1 MDILAFEM
9 EQRSGKMDTLKEQ
22 LREMEEEQKRTEQ
35 KHTEQT
41 RQKELRIQKQITQL
55 DTTIQD
61 LEDMIDADLS
71 LNVPIMCHTMPWR
84 EGAEMTLFEYH
95 KEKFRKNVIW
105 YKTQDDIKR
114 YGIPQTPTYPI
125 NMIDGRG
132 YSTVASSLPPNPL
145 LDNPATNILAETSDK
160 FVAILNIVKQQD
172 ARIEE
177 FGRMFP
183 VMSKRII
190 ELERIVYIEEF
201 ERMFPVMSKRIIELE
216 RIVYDKDDSVVEE
229 RVNEE
234 PPVEETNDELTSESD
249 SDAEVESLRPVCS
262 SAYREWIQQMLSDE

>member
-1 MDILAFEM
+1 MFLSVIQCLLLVNMDNLGFEIK
-9 EQRSGKMDTLKEQ
+9 QRSGKMDTLKEQ
-22 LREMEEEQKRTEQ
+22 LRQMEEQQKRTEQ

-61 LEDMIDADLS
+61 LEDMIHADLS
-71 LNVPIMCHTMPWR
+71 LNVPIMCHCMPWV
-84 EGAEMTLFEYH
+84 GGPEMTLFEYH

-105 YKTQDDIKR
+105 HKTPRTGQ
-114 YGIPQTPTYPI
+114 PPLPNYPI

-132 YSTVASSLPPNPL
+132 QPRSQAVRILRSGNPL

-177 FGRMFP
+177 FERMFL

-190 ELERIVYIEEF
+190 ELERIV
-201 ERMFPVMSKRIIELE
+201 L
-216 RIVYDKDDSVVEE
+216 DKDDSVVEK

-249 SDAEVESLRPVCS
+249 S
-262 SAYREWIQQMLSDE
+262 EWGLIVNTQ

>member
-1 MDILAFEM
+1 MDILNLEM
-9 EQRSGKMDTLKEQ
+9 KQLSSKMDTLKEQ
-22 LREMEEEQKRTEQ
+22 LRQMEEQQKRTEQ

-41 RQKELRIQKQITQL
+41 LQKELRIQKQITQL

-61 LEDMIDADLS
+61 LEDMIHADLS
-71 LNVPIMCHTMPWR
+71 LNVPIMCSMPSVR
-84 EGAEMTLFEYH
+84 GEEMTLFEYH

-105 YKTQDDIKR
+105 HKTPRTGQ
-114 YGIPQTPTYPI
+114 PPLPNYPI

-132 YSTVASSLPPNPL
+132 QPRSQAVRILRSGNPL

-177 FGRMFP
+177 FERMFP
-183 VMSKRII
+183 VMRKRII
-190 ELERIVYIEEF
+190 ELERIV
-201 ERMFPVMSKRIIELE
+201 L
-216 RIVYDKDDSVVEE
+216 DKDDSVAEK

-249 SDAEVESLRPVCS
+249 SDAEVESLPSYHGLKIIRMMKTV
-262 SAYREWIQQMLSDE
+262 EFT